1 MQVKLLVSRATN
13 DGTQNRGDIIEV
25 SAAEAEAMI
34 SADQAELVRDSAPE
48 RAVGRGKKP
57 ERAA

>member
-34 SADQAELVRDSAPE
+34 AADQAELVRDAAPE